1 MNEDNGITYI
11 GITNFRNSNK
21 KFGIKDHDR
30 LQHLYVIGKSGTGKS
45 TLLKQM
51 ALSDISRGNG
61 LCVIDPHGDVA
72 EDILKLIPEAR
83 KKDLIYFDA
92 TSKQPIAFNP
102 LHNIPQS
109 YHHLVAS
116 GLISTFKKIW
126 ADSWGV
132 RLEYILRFSLLTLM
146 HYPNATLLDIQP
158 LLTNHIFRNKV
169 LGYTIDGHIHAFWKD
184 EFEKYSAALKAEA
197 TAPILNKMGLFA
209 TSIPLRNIV
218 GQQVSSFKMQ
228 QVIDGKKILIANL
241 SKGQIGEDAASLL
254 GSMLI
259 SSIQLAAL
267 HRATIAEHSRIP
279 FYLYIDEAH
288 SFLTLSFISIL
299 AEARKYRLSLF
310 LTHQY
315 IEQMPEEIRSAIFGN
330 VGTLISFR
338 IGVDD
343 AVILAKEF
351 YPIFNEEDL
360 VSLPRYA
367 MYLKLLIDGTTSPP
381 FSAVSI
387 TPNKQ

>member
-1 MNEDNGITYI
+1 MNDHAITYI
-11 GITNFRNSNK
+11 GKTNFRNSNQ
-21 KFGIKDHDR
+21 KFGIKDQDR

-51 ALSDISRGNG
+51 ALSDIHRGNG

-72 EDILKLIPEAR
+72 KELLQQIPESR
-83 KKDLIYFDA
+83 KTDLIYFDA
-92 TSKQPIAFNP
+92 TSKNPLAFNP
-102 LHNIPQS
+102 LYNIPQN
-109 YHHLVAS
+109 YHHLVAA

-126 ADSWGV
+126 ADSWGP

-158 LLTNHIFRNKV
+158 LLTNHIFRNNI
-169 LGYTIDGHIHAFWKD
+169 LGYVVDGHIQAFWKD
-184 EFEKYSAALKAEA
+184 EFEKYFATLKAEA
-197 TAPILNKMGLFA
+197 IAPILNKVGLFA
-209 TSIPLRNIV
+209 TSLPLRNIV

-228 QVIDGKKILIANL
+228 QVLDNKKILIVNL
-241 SKGQIGEDAASLL
+241 SKGQIGEDASSLL

-267 HRATIAEHSRIP
+267 HRAAIAEDSRIP
-279 FYLYIDEAH
+279 FYVYIDEAH
-288 SFLTLSFISIL
+288 SFLTQAFIGILSES
-299 AEARKYRLSLF
+299 RKFKLSLYI
-310 LTHQY
+310 THQY
-315 IEQMPEEIRSAIFGN
+315 MEQMPNEIRSAIFGN
-330 VGTLISFR
+330 VGTIISFR

-360 VSLPRYA
+360 VNLPRFA
-367 MYLKLLIDGTTSPP
+367 MYLKLMIDGSVSKP
-381 FSAVSI
+381 FSANTI
-387 TPNKQ
+387 FL